1 MYANSGDKISE
12 SDFPDTTKT
21 GYNFDGWYL
30 STDES
35 KTIVDFSTYTVS
47 GDATFYA
54 SYTEKTYTITF
65 KSDYGTAP
73 ETVTKKYS
81 DYVSLRYKSTYGTYY
96 GDYEITDGG
105 DGRTHT
111 GWQDEN
117 GEQITYLSRHEGDIT
132 LTAMWEPWKITV
144 KFNAGYGSG
153 TMAAQIFNYG
163 ESQALSKNTFY
174 RSGYKFIGWSK
185 SYSATT
191 ATYTDE
197 ESITLNASSAGGDT
211 ITLYPVWQLLSVGL
225 QATVKPLSS
234 SDDVSVE
241 YVSSK
246 SCLKASFGSA
256 ETFSW
261 SVDGNEIADEKS
273 ANLSIYRI
281 SEGTHTVMV
290 TTESDGKIYSATLV
304 VNVTKTE

>member
-65 KSDYGTAP
+65 QSDYGTAP
-73 ETVTKKYS
+73 GAVTKKYS
-81 DYVSLRYKSTYGTYY
+81 DYVSLRYKSGSYSYY
-96 GDYEITDGG
+96 GDYAITDGG
-105 DGRTHT
+105 DGKNHI

-117 GEQITYLSRHEGDIT
+117 GKQITYLSRHEGDIT
-132 LTAMWEPWKITV
+132 LTAMWEPWKTTV
-144 KFNAGYGSG
+144 KFDAGYGSG
-153 TMAAQIFNYG
+153 TMADQIFNYG

-174 RSGYKFIGWSK
+174 LSGYKFSGWKNNKTDDNYEDEQTVTLNS
-185 SYSATT
+185 SYSSGETV
-191 ATYTDE
+191 YF
-197 ESITLNASSAGGDT
+197 SA
-211 ITLYPVWQLLSVGL
+211 IWQPLSVRL

-241 YVSSK
+241 YFSSK
-246 SCLKASFGSA
+246 SCLTASFGSA

-281 SEGTHTVMV
+281 SEGTHAVMV